1 MPLEKKSGFSNIE
14 KTMQKR
20 NIIFKIV
27 PGIVILIAI
36 LSSCVPMKKQIYLQT
51 SEDTTKT
58 EYLNERL
65 MDYKL
70 RSGNNLF
77 IQVVSLEEDVSN
89 FFNMGYENSGNIYYD
104 AAIYLKSYL
113 VDDSGFVE
121 MPFLGEIYVKDLTIA
136 EAKGKIQKQIDE
148 YLNKTMVIVKLVNFN
163 VTLVGEVRRPGQY
176 KIYQDQINIFEVI
189 GFAGDLSP
197 FAKRDDVIL
206 VRKTEKGSK
215 VFHIDLLSDE
225 ILESEYYYI
234 MPDDI
239 VYVRP
244 VKGRNFAYTSF
255 PYTLVISSISLI
267 MALFAIFK

>member
-14 KTMQKR
+14 KLMRKR
-20 NIIFKIV
+20 NILFKII

-58 EYLNERL
+58 EYLNEKL

-89 FFNMGYENSGNIYYD
+89 FFNMGYENAGNVYYD
-104 AAIYLKSYL
+104 AAIYLNSYL

-121 MPFLGEIYVKDLTIA
+121 MPFLGEIYVKGLTI
-136 EAKGKIQKQIDE
+136 EETKSKIQQQIDE
-148 YLNKTMVIVKLVNFN
+148 YLNETMVIIKLVNYN
-163 VTLVGEVRRPGQY
+163 VTLVGEVRMPGQY

-189 GFAGDLSP
+189 GIAGDLSP

-206 VRKTEKGSK
+206 VRKSEKGSK
-215 VFHIDLLSDE
+215 IYHIDLLSDE

-239 VYVRP
+239 IYIRP

-267 MALFAIFK
+267 LALTAIFK